1 MQKHRFHSGFE
12 SQDIGHQKTIQ
23 DNQWTHKMTNVLQTF
38 YLLVGVNVPQDFP
51 ESFVRSRI
59 PCAVGATCINQRS
72 EIYNTAYTCLCPPQV
87 SNFACQ

>member
-23 DNQWTHKMTNVLQTF
+23 GIQWTNKMTNVLQTF

-59 PCAVGATCINQRS
+59 RAVLSRALSVRRVSTSAVRS
-72 EIYNTAYTCLCPPQV
+72 TTPPTPAYV
-87 SNFACQ
+87 RHK